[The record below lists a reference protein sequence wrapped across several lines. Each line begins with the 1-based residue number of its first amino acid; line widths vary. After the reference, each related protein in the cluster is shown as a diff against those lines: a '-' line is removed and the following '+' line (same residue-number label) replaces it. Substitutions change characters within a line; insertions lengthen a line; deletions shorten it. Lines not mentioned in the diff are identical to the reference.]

1 MALTPPPIAST
12 TRPTSATGL
21 SQISN
26 PFPHPW
32 GLKSIRRQSD
42 ESFLSFLKHFHTMRN
57 RILDVTKATVIKD
70 FYHGSNDSASSEPTS
85 RKLQPHRN
93 NSSDK

>member
-1 MALTPPPIAST
+1 MTG
-12 TRPTSATGL
+12 PTSATGL

-32 GLKSIRRQSD
+32 GLKSIKRQSD
-42 ESFLSFLKHFHTMRN
+42 ESLRSFLKHFHTMRN
-57 RILDVTKATVIKD
+57 RILDVTKATVTED

-85 RKLQPHRN
+85 RKLQPPQN
-93 NSSDK
+93 NSSEK